1 MSVLPLWPGLVLRRT
16 WLVLDKVKNNE
27 TGRNMDARRG
37 LLILFCCMLSRMVS
51 FVVIPTY
58 FKSCR
63 ELGDKKIN
71 IMR

>member
-37 LLILFCCMLSRMVS
+37 LSILFCCMLPRMVS
-51 FVVIPTY
+51 FAVI
-58 FKSCR
+58 SH
-63 ELGDKKIN
+63 LL
-71 IMR
+71 